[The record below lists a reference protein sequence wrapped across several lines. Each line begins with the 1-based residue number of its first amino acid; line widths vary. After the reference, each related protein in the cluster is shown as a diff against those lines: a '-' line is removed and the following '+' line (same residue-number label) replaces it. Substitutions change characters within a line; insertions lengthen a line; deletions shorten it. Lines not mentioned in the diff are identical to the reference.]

1 MAFKFQ
7 INKDVKF
14 SRNNEFL
21 EIAKKNKP
29 QLFYQ
34 EHLAQRCG
42 RIFRENNQL
51 ETIGENISSLNSNI
65 MGKNDYLV
73 LDFGDHFVGHFSIN
87 IEKHGSLMDAPLTL
101 KLQFAERPNELS
113 YKSSNYK
120 GWLSSSWIPEE
131 TVHIDQLPTKLEL
144 PRRYSFRYVKITVM
158 DTSPKWKVSFNS
170 PKVISESA
178 VDENNLPKFNISDP
192 ELKKIGKVSLKTLAE
207 CMQDVFED
215 GPKRDQRLWLG
226 DLHLQALVNYATFKN
241 YNLVKRCL
249 YLFAGMTTSEGKL
262 SANIFTNNQ
271 LGADD
276 TFLFDYSLF
285 FVSCLKDYLEVT
297 QDKKTVINLYKVAKD
312 QIDLASK
319 YVSNDG
325 KLTLPE
331 DWPAFIDWGDDVDK
345 STAAQAVFIKVM
357 KDFIELNTQL
367 NIGTVNKYT
376 VLLKSLIN
384 YSIQK
389 LFDQKSGLFMSK
401 GEVNIYSQIWMT
413 LAKVFPQE
421 ENVKLMNSTYKKFFP
436 VKNVAT
442 PYMYHFIAEA
452 LLQTGMR
459 KKGVQLIKTYWGQMI
474 SMGADTFW
482 EAFKPNDPNFSPY
495 GSPLVNSY
503 CHAWSCTPIYLIKK
517 YNL

>member
-1 MAFKFQ
+1 
-7 INKDVKF
+7 
-14 SRNNEFL
+14 
-21 EIAKKNKP
+21 
-29 QLFYQ
+29 
-34 EHLAQRCG
+34 
-42 RIFRENNQL
+42 
-51 ETIGENISSLNSNI
+51 
-65 MGKNDYLV
+65 
-73 LDFGDHFVGHFSIN
+73 
-87 IEKHGSLMDAPLTL
+87 
-101 KLQFAERPNELS
+101 
-113 YKSSNYK
+113 
-120 GWLSSSWIPEE
+120 
-131 TVHIDQLPTKLEL
+131 
-144 PRRYSFRYVKITVM
+144 M